1 MYYFAELLLV
11 FSFCVVA
18 TSPDTS
24 FAEATKC
31 NPQRLAQDV
40 VGNGRGAVDA
50 MEGGNR
56 GSEGARAVSERTP
69 ESRSARSGASTTE
82 ASSAGLFH
90 VPSSVM
96 DENSGRQKEMML
108 ATLKVLEMATLDGH
122 VHRWTLRFKSEE
134 IETLFRH
141 RNALLHRETIYAGFF
156 LQLVFGVVFGFG
168 ADLLGSR
175 FKVEGCNAFKE
186 TPEVLALCRKM
197 LNSHIIA
204 PSVRQAI
211 ESEDLKY
218 PELGQDM
225 LGENNNERFGVTES
239 DQQQLGGYEKVFQVA
254 NVLWTFVFVS
264 LGALA
269 HWRIHYTAKRLQPGA
284 RLSLGSCVQLREVE
298 GKKWATVSACVI
310 YAVGLA
316 GYCGLAIGIAPFDSF
331 WELRL
336 YLWYAFTYLFA
347 VFFTGMLF
355 WQVVGMSIAATIC
368 FYALTIPIFFWNLD
382 DIVGVLDTVGE
393 IEPVFEM
400 TLYSGVAIVRRP
412 CPDTFPLVVS
422 FLTLTSTQL
431 NVFYTFMMV
440 MSAYSNEVN
449 ARRSFLQEFFSFY
462 Q

>member
-1 MYYFAELLLV
+1 MEGGSRGSEGAR
-11 FSFCVVA
+11 A
-18 TSPDTS
+18 
-24 FAEATKC
+24 
-31 NPQRLAQDV
+31 DV

-96 DENSGRQKEMML
+96 DENSVRQKEMML
-108 ATLKVLEMATLDGH
+108 ATLKVLEKATLDGH

-197 LNSHIIA
+197 LNNHIIA

-211 ESEDLKY
+211 ESEDLEY
-218 PELGQDM
+218 PGLGQDL
-225 LGENNNERFGVTES
+225 LGENNNERFSVTES

-298 GKKWATVSACVI
+298 GKKWATISACVI

-316 GYCGLAIGIAPFDSF
+316 GYCCLAIGIAPFDSF

-355 WQVVGMSIAATIC
+355 WQVVGMSIAATIF
-368 FYALTIPIFFWNLD
+368 FYALTVPIFFWNLD
-382 DIVGVLDTVGE
+382 DINGVLDTVGE

-400 TLYSGVAIVRRP
+400 TLYTGTAIVRRP

-431 NVFYTFMMV
+431 NVFYTLMMV
-440 MSAYSNEVN
+440 MCAYSNEVN

>member
-1 MYYFAELLLV
+1 
-11 FSFCVVA
+11 
-18 TSPDTS
+18 
-24 FAEATKC
+24 
-31 NPQRLAQDV
+31 
-40 VGNGRGAVDA
+40 

-108 ATLKVLEMATLDGH
+108 ATLKVLEKATLDGH

-197 LNSHIIA
+197 LNNHIIA
-204 PSVRQAI
+204 PNVRQAI

-218 PELGQDM
+218 PGLGQD
-225 LGENNNERFGVTES
+225 LLKDFDNERFSVTES

-316 GYCGLAIGIAPFDSF
+316 GYCGLSIGIAPFDSF

-400 TLYSGVAIVRRP
+400 TLYAGIAIVRRP